1 MKLHYAP
8 TSPFV
13 RKVMVLLHETETLDS
28 VELHNV
34 ATTPYAPSADVRASN
49 PLAKIPALE
58 RGDGPALYDSRVIC
72 AYLDERAGAG
82 LYAAGWD
89 TKVLEATAD
98 GIMEAAVLMTYE
110 MRLRPEDKQSPEWI
124 KAQLGKVLGACS
136 ALNARWMSHLQGPLD
151 MGQIAVGCALA
162 YVDFRH
168 PDAGWRSDNEALA
181 DWFAAFESRAS
192 MQATRPPE
200 G

>member
-34 ATTPYAPSADVRASN
+34 ATTPYAPSADVQASN

-58 RGDGPALYDSRVIC
+58 RADGPALYDSRVIC
-72 AYLDERAGAG
+72 EYLNARADSD
-82 LYAAGWD
+82 LYGGGWD
-89 TKVLEATAD
+89 SKVLEATAD

-110 MRLRPEDKQSPEWI
+110 MRLRPEAQQSPDWI

-168 PDAGWRSDNEALA
+168 PDAGWRVGNEALA
-181 DWFAAFESRAS
+181 DWFKTFESRDS
-192 MQATRPPE
+192 MQATQPPE

>member
-13 RKVMVLLHETETLDS
+13 RKVMVLLHETKTLDR
-28 VELHNV
+28 VELLHV
-34 ATTPYAPSADVRASN
+34 ATTPVAPSADVQASN

-72 AYLDERAGAG
+72 AYLDERAESG

-89 TKVLEATAD
+89 IKVLEATAD
-98 GIMEAAVLMTYE
+98 GIMDAAVLMTYE
-110 MRLRPEDKQSPEWI
+110 LRLRPEAQQSQDWI
-124 KAQLGKVLGACS
+124 DAQRGKVMGACA
-136 ALNARWMSHLQGPLD
+136 ALNERWMSHLQGPLN
-151 MGQIAVGCALA
+151 MGQIAVACALA

-168 PDAGWRSDNEALA
+168 PDAGWRIGNEALA
-181 DWFAAFESRAS
+181 DWFDDFESRAS

>member
-89 TKVLEATAD
+89 TKILEATAD

>member
-13 RKVMVLLHETETLDS
+13 RKVVVLLHETDMVDA
-28 VELHNV
+28 VELHQV
-34 ATTPYAPSADVRASN
+34 ATTPYAPSADVQASN

-58 RGDGPALYDSRVIC
+58 RDDGPALYDSQVIC
-72 AYLDERAGAG
+72 EYLNERAGAG
-82 LYAAGWD
+82 LYGGGWD
-89 TKVLEATAD
+89 SKVLEATAD
-98 GIMEAAVLMTYE
+98 GIMEAAVLATYE
-110 MRLRPEDKQSPEWI
+110 MRMRPEEKQSPEWI
-124 KAQLGKVLGACS
+124 EAQLGKVLSACS

-151 MGQIAVGCALA
+151 IGQIAVGCALA

-168 PDAGWRSDNEALA
+168 PDAGWRRGNEALA
-181 DWFAAFESRAS
+181 DWFKGFESRPA
-192 MQATRPPE
+192 MMATRPPE